1 MLALRLFISRP
12 GYMKVKQSV
21 NGTNF
26 VGANN
31 ELNLC
36 IKQLDQIKLSKFSYH
51 QNIDWMF
58 NTPESPWMEG
68 VWESLVK
75 SIKTGL
81 KATVANCLF
90 TDESLQKIFFEME
103 SVFSF
108 KWTFL
113 NLDHR

>member
-1 MLALRLFISRP
+1 
-12 GYMKVKQSV
+12 MKVKQSV

-68 VWESLVK
+68 V
-75 SIKTGL
+75 
-81 KATVANCLF
+81 
-90 TDESLQKIFFEME
+90 
-103 SVFSF
+103 
-108 KWTFL
+108 
-113 NLDHR
+113 